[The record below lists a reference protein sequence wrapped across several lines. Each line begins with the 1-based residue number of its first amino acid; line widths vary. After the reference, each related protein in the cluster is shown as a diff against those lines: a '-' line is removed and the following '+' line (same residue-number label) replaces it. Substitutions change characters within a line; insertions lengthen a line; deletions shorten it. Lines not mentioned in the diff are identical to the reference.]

1 MNKEIIIQETD
12 QIIEAINEQW
22 EIIRSYKGKIP
33 FIELDIYIDNLKK
46 LYEKAIF
53 IEKLNKEKIA
63 EYIGTEE
70 ITQSE
75 PEPIVTPETKPIPEI
90 INTDTSGQEP
100 IQENV
105 ITETARENI
114 PEIIPEEKPVKGE
127 IVFEIAEEKPVKPE
141 PVETQIP
148 KKHTHLPP
156 YPDLFSSSGTTLAD
170 KFQTER
176 KTIKDQLSETN
187 NDNSIGDKIQ
197 QSQIPDLKS
206 AIGINDKFLFI
217 NELFKG
223 DLAGY
228 NKTIE
233 SLDKC
238 ASRQE
243 ALNMLEKFRH
253 QFNWAE
259 NSSSLSR
266 LFNFLKRRYPE

>member
-1 MNKEIIIQETD
+1 MSKEIIIQETD

-53 IEKLNKEKIA
+53 IEKLNKEKMA

-70 ITQSE
+70 IIQSE
-75 PEPIVTPETKPIPEI
+75 PTPPVTPETKTVSEI
-90 INTDTSGQEP
+90 IITDTPRQEP
-100 IQENV
+100 IQQDV
-105 ITETARENI
+105 ITETAHDNI
-114 PEIIPEEKPVKGE
+114 PDIIPEEKPVKDE

-141 PVETQIP
+141 PVETQTQ
-148 KKHTHLPP
+148 KKHIPLP

-187 NDNSIGDKIQ
+187 NDNSLGDKIQ
-197 QSQIPDLKS
+197 QSQIQDLKS

-233 SLDKC
+233 GLDKC

-243 ALNMLEKFRH
+243 ALNLLEKFRH
-253 QFNWAE
+253 QFNWSE

-266 LFNFLKRRYPE
+266 LYNFLKRRYPE

>member
-1 MNKEIIIQETD
+1 MSKEIIIQETD
-12 QIIEAINEQW
+12 QIIDAINEQW
-22 EIIRSYKGKIP
+22 EIIRSYKEKIP

-63 EYIGTEE
+63 EYIDTEE
-70 ITQSE
+70 IIQSE
-75 PEPIVTPETKPIPEI
+75 PTPPVTPETKTVSDI
-90 INTDTSGQEP
+90 IITDAPRQEP
-100 IQENV
+100 IQQDV
-105 ITETARENI
+105 ITEKAHENI
-114 PEIIPEEKPVKGE
+114 PDIIPEEKPVKGE

-141 PVETQIP
+141 PIETQIP
-148 KKHTHLPP
+148 KKHTPLP

-187 NDNSIGDKIQ
+187 NDNSLGDKIQ
-197 QSQIPDLKS
+197 QSQIQDLKS

-243 ALNMLEKFRH
+243 ALNMLEKFRY
-253 QFNWAE
+253 QFSWPE